1 MIHRPQ
7 GRAAA
12 VGKVRVED
20 GDQNG
25 AAFTLTVNPRTQ
37 TRAPL
42 PAYRG
47 PADSFKATVMAT
59 GRAKAAAGVR

>member
-12 VGKVRVED
+12 VKSVRVED
-20 GDQNG
+20 SDAG
-25 AAFTLTVNPRTQ
+25 AGAFTFTFNPKTQ

-47 PADSFKATVMAT
+47 PADSFKATVMAI